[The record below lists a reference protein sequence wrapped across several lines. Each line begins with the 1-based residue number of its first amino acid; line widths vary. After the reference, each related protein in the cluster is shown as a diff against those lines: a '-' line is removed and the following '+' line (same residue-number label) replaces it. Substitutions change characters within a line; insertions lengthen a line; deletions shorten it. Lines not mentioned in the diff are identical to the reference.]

1 LKSKSFIVFSLK
13 TIKIAM
19 KSRKQLLNKMKAK
32 AFDTGLFKRILTYT
46 KPYKWRYNGVIIFA
60 ISLSIFA
67 ALRPYLLKQT
77 VDGYIKTHD
86 QLGLLFYVT
95 LMGIVLMLEVFSQFY
110 FVYWANWLG
119 QDIVKDIRTKLF
131 KHILSFRMK
140 YFDLVPVGQ
149 LVTRSVSDIESIARI
164 FSQGLFMI
172 ISDLMKMLVVL
183 IFMFYMNW
191 KLTWIVVIAMPILVY
206 ITRIFQRKMQV
217 AFEEVRTQIANM
229 NSFVQERVT
238 GMKIV
243 QLFNRE
249 KTEYESFKEINGKHK
264 KAWIKTILY
273 NSIFFPIA
281 DIISSLTL
289 GCIVVFGGFKILN
302 GDNFTTFGD
311 LFSYTMFIG
320 MLFNPLRQ
328 IADKFNEMQLGMI
341 AANRVFDIIDTQ
353 DHIQDTGTIEAP
365 IFNGTI
371 EFKDVRFGYIPE
383 EEVIKGIDL
392 SVEAG
397 QTIAIVGSTGAGKST
412 IINLLNR
419 FYEINSGTICIDGNN
434 IENYTLAS
442 LRKQIAVVLQDVF
455 LFADTIY
462 NNITLNNPEITKA
475 QVLEAAKVIGVHDF
489 IMSLP
494 DNYDFDVKER
504 GVMLSSGQR
513 QLIAF
518 LRSYVSNP
526 SILILD
532 EATSSI
538 DTYSEEMI
546 QRATETITKG
556 RTSIVI
562 AHRLAT
568 IVNADKIVVM
578 DKGLIVEQGTH
589 QELIN
594 RTNGYYKNLYDSQF
608 VVAN

>member
-1 LKSKSFIVFSLK
+1 
-13 TIKIAM
+13 
-19 KSRKQLLNKMKAK
+19 MKAK
-32 AFDTGLFKRILTYT
+32 AFDIRLFKRILEYT
-46 KPYKWRYNGVIIFA
+46 KPYKMRFNGVVIFA

-77 VDGYIKTHD
+77 VDGYIQTEDSH
-86 QLGLLFYVT
+86 GLLGYIA
-95 LMGIVLMLEVFSQFY
+95 LMGIVLLLEVFSQFY

-119 QDIVKDIRTKLF
+119 QDIVKDIRIKLF

-149 LVTRSVSDIESIARI
+149 LVTRSVSDIEAIARI

-172 ISDLMKMLVVL
+172 ISDLMKMVVVL
-183 IFMFYMNW
+183 GFMLYMNW
-191 KLTWIVVIAMPILVY
+191 KLTWIVIIAMPILVFF
-206 ITRIFQRKMQV
+206 TRIFQRKMQV
-217 AFEEVRTQIANM
+217 AFEEVRTEISNM
-229 NSFVQERVT
+229 NTFVQERVT
-238 GMKIV
+238 GIKIV

-249 KTEYESFKEINGKHK
+249 AIESEKFKGINNKHK
-264 KAWIKTILY
+264 TAWIKTILY

-281 DIISSLTL
+281 DIISSLAL
-289 GCIVVFGGFKILN
+289 GFVVLYGGIKILN
-302 GDNFTTFGD
+302 GDHFTTFGD

-341 AANRVFDIIDTQ
+341 AANRVFEILDTQ
-353 DHIQDTGTIEAP
+353 DQIQDTGKKVAP
-365 IFNGTI
+365 VFEGAIS
-371 EFKDVRFGYIPE
+371 FKNVHFGYIE
-383 EEVIKGIDL
+383 NEEVIKGIDL
-392 SVEAG
+392 TVNAG
-397 QTIAIVGSTGAGKST
+397 DTVAIVGSTGAGKST

-419 FYEINSGTICIDGNN
+419 FYEINSGTICIDNEN
-434 IENYTLAS
+434 IEEYTLDS
-442 LRKQIAVVLQDVF
+442 LRKQIGVVLQDVF

-462 NNITLNNPEITKA
+462 NNITLNSSAITRD
-475 QVLEAAKVIGVHDF
+475 QVYEAAKEIGVHEF

-494 DNYDFDVKER
+494 DGYDFDVKER

-518 LRSYVSNP
+518 LRAYVSNP

-532 EATSSI
+532 EATSSV
-538 DTYSEEMI
+538 DTYSEELI
-546 QRATETITKG
+546 QKATETITKG

-578 DKGLIVEQGTH
+578 DQGLIVEQGTH
-589 QELIN
+589 TELIN
-594 RTNGYYKNLYDSQF
+594 KESGYYKNLYESQF
-608 VVAN
+608 NNNLTQN

>member
-1 LKSKSFIVFSLK
+1 
-13 TIKIAM
+13 
-19 KSRKQLLNKMKAK
+19 MKAK
-32 AFDTGLFKRILTYT
+32 AFDTRLFKRILQYT
-46 KPYKWRYNGVIIFA
+46 KPYQLRFRGVIAFA
-60 ISLSIFA
+60 ISLSVFA

-86 QLGLLFYVT
+86 QQGLLLYIS
-95 LMGIVLMLEVFSQFY
+95 LMGIVLLAEVFSQYY
-110 FVYWANWLG
+110 FVFWANWLG

-140 YFDLVPVGQ
+140 YFDHVPVGQ
-149 LVTRSVSDIESIARI
+149 LVTRSVSDIEAIARI

-172 ISDLMKMLVVL
+172 ISDLMKMVVVL
-183 IFMFYMNW
+183 FFMFYMNW
-191 KLTWIVVIAMPILVY
+191 KLTWIVIVAMPILVFF
-206 ITRIFQRKMQV
+206 TRIFQRKMQV
-217 AFEEVRTQIANM
+217 AFEEVRNEIANM

-249 KTEYESFKEINGKHK
+249 DIEFDKFKNINDKHR

-289 GCIVVFGGFKILN
+289 GFIVLYGGFKILN
-302 GDNFTTFGD
+302 GDSFTTFGD

-341 AANRVFDIIDTQ
+341 AANRVFDILDTQ
-353 DHIQDTGTIEAP
+353 DQIQDTGTIEAP
-365 IFNGTI
+365 LFDGNI
-371 EFKDVRFGYIPE
+371 EFKDIHFGYVPN

-392 SVEAG
+392 EVKAG

-419 FYEINSGTICIDGNN
+419 FYEINSGSIYIDHQN
-434 IENYTLAS
+434 IENYTLES

-462 NNITLNNPEITKA
+462 NNITLNNPAISREEVLAAA
-475 QVLEAAKVIGVHDF
+475 QKIGVHEF

-518 LRSYVSNP
+518 LRAFVSNP

-538 DTYSEEMI
+538 DTYSEELI

-568 IVNADKIVVM
+568 IMNADKIVVM

-589 QELIN
+589 QELIKKES
-594 RTNGYYKNLYDSQF
+594 GYYKNLYDSQF
-608 VVAN
+608 SAAN

>member
-1 LKSKSFIVFSLK
+1 
-13 TIKIAM
+13 
-19 KSRKQLLNKMKAK
+19 MKAK
-32 AFDTGLFKRILTYT
+32 AFDTRLFKRILQYT
-46 KPYKWRYNGVIIFA
+46 KPYQLRFRGVIAFA
-60 ISLSIFA
+60 ISLSVFA

-86 QLGLLFYVT
+86 QQGLLLYIS
-95 LMGIVLMLEVFSQFY
+95 LMGIVLLAEVFSQYY
-110 FVYWANWLG
+110 FVFWANWLG

-140 YFDLVPVGQ
+140 YFDHVPVGQ
-149 LVTRSVSDIESIARI
+149 LVTRSVSDIEAIARI

-172 ISDLMKMLVVL
+172 ISDLMKMVVVL
-183 IFMFYMNW
+183 FFMFYMNW
-191 KLTWIVVIAMPILVY
+191 KLTWIVIVAMPILVFF
-206 ITRIFQRKMQV
+206 TRIFQRKMQV
-217 AFEEVRTQIANM
+217 AFEEVRTEIANM

-249 KTEYESFKEINGKHK
+249 DIEFDKFKNINDKHR

-289 GCIVVFGGFKILN
+289 GFIVLYGGFKILN
-302 GDNFTTFGD
+302 GDTFTTFGD

-341 AANRVFDIIDTQ
+341 AANRVFDILDTDDQ
-353 DHIQDTGTIEAP
+353 IQDTGTIESP
-365 IFNGTI
+365 VFEGNI
-371 EFKDVRFGYIPE
+371 EFKDVRFGYIPD
-383 EEVIKGIDL
+383 EEVIKGIHL
-392 SVEAG
+392 EVKAG

-419 FYEINSGTICIDGNN
+419 FYEINSGTIYIDHQN
-434 IENYTLAS
+434 IEDYTLGS

-462 NNITLNNPEITKA
+462 NNITLNNPTISREEVLAAA
-475 QVLEAAKVIGVHDF
+475 QKIGVHDF

-518 LRSYVSNP
+518 LRAFVSNP

-538 DTYSEEMI
+538 DTYSEELI

-589 QELIN
+589 QELVN
-594 RTNGYYKNLYDSQF
+594 KTTGYYKNLYDSQF
-608 VVAN
+608 SVAN

>member
-1 LKSKSFIVFSLK
+1 
-13 TIKIAM
+13 
-19 KSRKQLLNKMKAK
+19 MKAK
-32 AFDTGLFKRILTYT
+32 AFDTRLFKRILEYT
-46 KPYKWRYNGVIIFA
+46 KPYKFRFNSVIIFA
-60 ISLSIFA
+60 VLLSVFS

-86 QLGLLFYVT
+86 QKGLLLYII
-95 LMGIVLMLEVFSQFY
+95 LMGIVLILEVFSNFF

-119 QDIVKDIRTKLF
+119 QDIVKDIRNKLF
-131 KHILSFRMK
+131 KHMLSFKMK
-140 YFDLVPVGQ
+140 YYDNAPVGQ
-149 LVTRSVSDIESIARI
+149 LVTRSVSDIESIAKI

-172 ISDLMKMLVVL
+172 SSDLLKMVVIL
-183 IFMFYMNW
+183 GFMFFMNF
-191 KLTWIVVIAMPILVY
+191 KLTWIVIVAMPILVFF
-206 ITRIFQRKMQV
+206 TRIFQKKMQV
-217 AFEEVRTQIANM
+217 AFEEVRNQIANL
-229 NSFVQERVT
+229 NTFVQERVT

-249 KTEYESFKEINGKHK
+249 DIELEKFKEINQKHNV
-264 KAWIKTILY
+264 AWIKTVWY

-289 GCIVVFGGFKILN
+289 GFVVLYGGFNILG
-302 GDNFTTFGD
+302 GDHFTTFGD

-328 IADKFNEMQLGMI
+328 IADKFNEMQMGMI
-341 AANRVFDIIDTQ
+341 SANRVFEIID
-353 DHIQDTGTIEAP
+353 IQDQIQDIGTIEAP
-365 IFNGTI
+365 IFKGNI
-371 EFKDVRFGYIPE
+371 SFEKVRFSYIDN
-383 EEVIKGIDL
+383 EEVVKGIDL
-392 SVEAG
+392 EINSGE
-397 QTIAIVGSTGAGKST
+397 TIAIVGATGAGKST

-419 FYEINSGTICIDGNN
+419 FYEINSGTISIDGIN
-434 IENYTLAS
+434 IKEYTLSS
-442 LRKQIAVVLQDVF
+442 LRIQIAVVLQEVF
-455 LFADTIY
+455 LFADTIL
-462 NNITLNNPEITKA
+462 NNITLNNPTISRE
-475 QVLEAAKVIGVHDF
+475 QVIDASKKIGVHDF

-494 DNYDFDVKER
+494 GGFDYNVKER

-518 LRSYVSNP
+518 LRAYVSNP

-538 DTYSEEMI
+538 DTYSEELI
-546 QRATETITKG
+546 QQATEKITKG

-589 QELIN
+589 QELLN
-594 RTNGYYKNLYDSQF
+594 KENGYYKNLYYSQF
-608 VVAN
+608 LVEN

>member
-1 LKSKSFIVFSLK
+1 
-13 TIKIAM
+13 
-19 KSRKQLLNKMKAK
+19 MKAK
-32 AFDTGLFKRILTYT
+32 AFDTRLFKRILKYT
-46 KPYKWRYNGVIIFA
+46 KPYKWRYYGVIIFA
-60 ISLSIFA
+60 ISLSVFA

-86 QLGLLFYVT
+86 KHGLLMYII
-95 LMGIVLMLEVFSQFY
+95 LMGIVLVMEVFSQFY

-149 LVTRSVSDIESIARI
+149 LVTRAVSDIESIARI

-191 KLTWIVVIAMPILVY
+191 KLTWIVIVAMPILVY

-249 KTEYESFKEINGKHK
+249 VIEAENFKEINNKHK
-264 KAWIKTILY
+264 VAWIKTILY

-281 DIISSLTL
+281 DIISSITL
-289 GCIVVFGGFKILN
+289 GLVVVYGGFRILN
-302 GDNFTTFGD
+302 GDHFTTFGD

-353 DHIQDTGTIEAP
+353 DHIQDTGTLEAP
-365 IFNGTI
+365 VFEGSI
-371 EFKDVRFGYIPE
+371 EFEAVRFSYIPE

-392 SVEAG
+392 SVASG

-419 FYEINSGTICIDGNN
+419 FYEINSGTIYIDGHN

-462 NNITLNNPEITKA
+462 NNITLNNPEIKRE
-475 QVLEAAKVIGVHDF
+475 QVLDAAKKIGVHDF

-538 DTYSEEMI
+538 DTYSEELI

-556 RTSIVI
+556 RTSIII

-589 QELIN
+589 QELLN
-594 RTNGYYKNLYDSQF
+594 KTDGYYKNLYDSQF
-608 VVAN
+608 SVAN

>member
-1 LKSKSFIVFSLK
+1 
-13 TIKIAM
+13 
-19 KSRKQLLNKMKAK
+19 MKAK
-32 AFDTGLFKRILTYT
+32 AFDTRLFKRILKYT
-46 KPYKWRYNGVIIFA
+46 KPYQLRFRGVIVFA
-60 ISLSIFA
+60 ISLSVFA

-86 QLGLLFYVT
+86 QQGLLFYIT
-95 LMGIVLMLEVFSQFY
+95 LMGIVLLAEVFSQYY
-110 FVYWANWLG
+110 FVFWANWLG

-140 YFDLVPVGQ
+140 YFDHVPVGQ
-149 LVTRSVSDIESIARI
+149 LVTRSVSDIEAIARI

-172 ISDLMKMLVVL
+172 ISDLMKMVVVL
-183 IFMFYMNW
+183 FFMFYMNW
-191 KLTWIVVIAMPILVY
+191 KLTWIVIVAMPVLVFF
-206 ITRIFQRKMQV
+206 TRIFQRKMQI
-217 AFEEVRTQIANM
+217 AFEEVRTEIANM

-249 KTEYESFKEINGKHK
+249 DIELDKFKNINEKHK

-289 GCIVVFGGFKILN
+289 GFIVLYGGFKILN
-302 GDNFTTFGD
+302 GDMFTTFGD

-341 AANRVFDIIDTQ
+341 AANRVFDILDTQ
-353 DHIQDTGTIEAP
+353 DQIQDTGTIEAP
-365 IFNGTI
+365 VFKGDI
-371 EFKDVRFGYIPE
+371 EFKGVRFGYIPD

-392 SVEAG
+392 EVKAG

-419 FYEINSGTICIDGNN
+419 FYEINSGTICIDHHN
-434 IENYTLAS
+434 IENYTLDS
-442 LRKQIAVVLQDVF
+442 LRKQIGVVLQDVF

-462 NNITLNNPEITKA
+462 NNITLNNPAISREEVLAAA
-475 QVLEAAKVIGVHDF
+475 QKIGVHDF

-518 LRSYVSNP
+518 LRAFVSNP

-538 DTYSEEMI
+538 DTYSEELI
-546 QRATETITKG
+546 QRATETITQG

-578 DKGLIVEQGTH
+578 DKGLVVEEGTH

-594 RTNGYYKNLYDSQF
+594 KESGYYKNLYDSQF
-608 VVAN
+608 SVAN

>member
-1 LKSKSFIVFSLK
+1 
-13 TIKIAM
+13 
-19 KSRKQLLNKMKAK
+19 MKAK
-32 AFDTGLFKRILTYT
+32 AFDTKVFTRILEYT
-46 KPYKWRYNGVIIFA
+46 KPYKWRFNGVILFA
-60 ISLSIFA
+60 VSLSIFA

-86 QLGLLFYVT
+86 ANGLLFYIT
-95 LMGIVLMLEVFSQFY
+95 LMGVVLLMEVFSSFF

-119 QDIVKDIRTKLF
+119 QDIVKDIRIKLF
-131 KHILSFRMK
+131 KHMLSFRMK
-140 YFDLVPVGQ
+140 YYDNAPVGQ

-172 ISDLMKMLVVL
+172 ISELMKMVVVIL
-183 IFMFYMNW
+183 FMFYMNW
-191 KLTWIVVIAMPILVY
+191 TLTWIVIVAMPVLVF

-217 AFEEVRTQIANM
+217 SFEEVRTQIANM
-229 NSFVQERVT
+229 NTFVQERVT

-249 KTEYESFKEINGKHK
+249 EIEAEKFSVFNDKHNR
-264 KAWIKTILY
+264 AWIKTILY

-289 GCIVVFGGFKILN
+289 GFVVLYGGIKILG
-302 GDNFTTFGD
+302 GDHFTTFGD

-328 IADKFNEMQLGMI
+328 IADKFNEMQMGMI
-341 AANRVFDIIDTQ
+341 AANRVFDILDTKDQ
-353 DHIQDTGTIEAP
+353 IQDTGTIEAP
-365 IFNGTI
+365 TFEGNIQFHDVHFSYI
-371 EFKDVRFGYIPE
+371 EN

-392 SVEAG
+392 DVKAG
-397 QTIAIVGSTGAGKST
+397 KTIAIVGATGAGKST

-419 FYEINSGTICIDGNN
+419 FYEISKGTICIDGKN
-434 IENYTLAS
+434 INDYS
-442 LRKQIAVVLQDVF
+442 LSSIRKQIAVVLQDVF
-455 LFADTIY
+455 LFADTIL
-462 NNITLNNPEITKA
+462 NNITLNNPAISREEVIA
-475 QVLEAAKVIGVHDF
+475 AAKKIGVHEF

-494 DNYDFDVKER
+494 DNYDYNVKER

-518 LRSYVSNP
+518 LRAYVSNP

-538 DTYSEEMI
+538 DTYSEELI
-546 QRATETITKG
+546 QRATEKITVG

-578 DKGLIVEQGTH
+578 DKGLIVEQGSH
-589 QELIN
+589 NELLNIE
-594 RTNGYYKNLYDSQF
+594 GGFYKNLYYSQF
-608 VVAN
+608 LVENNS

>member
-1 LKSKSFIVFSLK
+1 
-13 TIKIAM
+13 
-19 KSRKQLLNKMKAK
+19 MKAK
-32 AFDTGLFKRILTYT
+32 VFDTRLFKRILKYT
-46 KPYKWRYNGVIIFA
+46 KPYKFRFNGVIIFA
-60 ISLSIFA
+60 ISLSVFA

-77 VDGYIKTHD
+77 VDEYIKTHD
-86 QLGLLFYVT
+86 QFGLLLYVS
-95 LMGIVLMLEVFSQFY
+95 LMGFVLLLEVFSQFY
-110 FVYWANWLG
+110 FVFWANWLG
-119 QDIVKDIRTKLF
+119 QDIVKDIRNKMF
-131 KHILSFRMK
+131 KHILSFKMK
-140 YFDLVPVGQ
+140 YFDNVPVGQ
-149 LVTRSVSDIESIARI
+149 LVTRSVSDIEAIARI

-172 ISDLMKMLVVL
+172 ISDMMKMIVVL

-191 KLTWIVVIAMPILVY
+191 KLTWIVIVAMPILVFF
-206 ITRIFQRKMQV
+206 TRIFQKKMQI
-217 AFEEVRTQIANM
+217 AFEEVRTQIANL

-243 QLFNRE
+243 QLFHRE
-249 KTEYESFKEINGKHK
+249 DIEFEKFKTINQKHN

-289 GCIVVFGGFKILN
+289 GFVVLYGGIKILN

-341 AANRVFDIIDTQ
+341 AANRVFDILDTQ
-353 DHIQDTGTIEAP
+353 DQIQDTGTLEAP
-365 IFNGTI
+365 IFKGNI
-371 EFKDVRFGYIPE
+371 QFKDVHFGYIAE
-383 EEVIKGIDL
+383 EYVIKGIDL
-392 SVEAG
+392 DVKAG
-397 QTIAIVGSTGAGKST
+397 KTIAIVGATGAGKST

-419 FYEINSGTICIDGNN
+419 FYEINSGTICIDGHN
-434 IENYTLAS
+434 IENYTLSS

-455 LFADTIY
+455 LFADTIF
-462 NNITLNNPEITKA
+462 NNITLKNPDISRE
-475 QVLEAAKVIGVHDF
+475 QVLTAAKKIGVHKF

-518 LRSYVSNP
+518 LRAYVSNP

-538 DTYSEEMI
+538 DTYSEELI
-546 QRATETITKG
+546 QKATETITKG

-568 IVNADKIVVM
+568 ILKADKIVVM
-578 DKGLIVEQGTH
+578 NKGLIVEQGTH
-589 QELIN
+589 QELIEKAG
-594 RTNGYYKNLYDSQF
+594 GYYKNLYDSQF
-608 VVAN
+608 AVEY

>member
-1 LKSKSFIVFSLK
+1 
-13 TIKIAM
+13 
-19 KSRKQLLNKMKAK
+19 MKAK
-32 AFDTGLFKRILTYT
+32 AFDTRLFKRILKYT
-46 KPYKWRYNGVIIFA
+46 KPYKGRYYGVIIFA
-60 ISLSIFA
+60 VSLSVFA

-86 QLGLLFYVT
+86 QHGLLMYII
-95 LMGIVLMLEVFSQFY
+95 LMGVVLLMEVFSQFY

-191 KLTWIVVIAMPILVY
+191 KLTWIVVVAMPILVF

-249 KTEYESFKEINGKHK
+249 RIEAENFKEINNKHK
-264 KAWIKTILY
+264 VAWIKTILY

-281 DIISSLTL
+281 DIISSITL
-289 GCIVVFGGFKILN
+289 GLVVVYGGFRILN
-302 GDNFTTFGD
+302 GDHFTTFGD

-353 DHIQDTGTIEAP
+353 DHIQDTGTLEAP
-365 IFNGTI
+365 VFDGSI
-371 EFKDVRFGYIPE
+371 EFKEVRFSYIPE

-392 SVEAG
+392 SVASG

-419 FYEINSGTICIDGNN
+419 FYEINSGTIYIDGHN

-462 NNITLNNPEITKA
+462 NNITLHNPEITKE
-475 QVLEAAKVIGVHDF
+475 QVLNAAKKIGVHDF

-538 DTYSEEMI
+538 DSYSEELI

-556 RTSIVI
+556 RTSIII

-589 QELIN
+589 QELLN
-594 RTNGYYKNLYDSQF
+594 KTDGYYKNLYDSQF
-608 VVAN
+608 SVAN

>member
-1 LKSKSFIVFSLK
+1 
-13 TIKIAM
+13 
-19 KSRKQLLNKMKAK
+19 MKAK
-32 AFDTGLFKRILTYT
+32 AFDTNVFKRILKYT
-46 KPYKWRYNGVIIFA
+46 KPYQWRFNGVIGFA
-60 ISLSIFA
+60 VALSVFA

-77 VDGYIKTHD
+77 VDSYIKTHD
-86 QLGLLFYVT
+86 SQGLLFYII
-95 LMGIVLMLEVFSQFY
+95 MMAIVLLMEVFSQFY

-119 QDIVKDIRTKLF
+119 QDIVKDIRIKLF
-131 KHILSFRMK
+131 GHMLSFRMK
-140 YFDLVPVGQ
+140 YYDNAPVGQ
-149 LVTRSVSDIESIARI
+149 LVTRSVSDIEQIARI

-191 KLTWIVVIAMPILVY
+191 KLTWIVIVAMPILVY
-206 ITRIFQRKMQV
+206 ITRIFQRKMQL
-217 AFEEVRTQIANM
+217 AFEEVRAQVANM
-229 NSFVQERVT
+229 NTFVQERVT

-249 KTEYESFKEINGKHK
+249 EIEAEKFADINGKHN

-281 DIISSLTL
+281 DIISSLSL
-289 GCIVVFGGFKILN
+289 GFVVLYGGIRILN
-302 GDNFTTFGD
+302 GDHFTTLGD
-311 LFSYTMFIG
+311 LFSYTMFIS

-328 IADKFNEMQLGMI
+328 IADKFNEMQMGMI
-341 AANRVFDIIDTQ
+341 SANRVFDVLDTDDQ
-353 DHIQDTGTIEAP
+353 IQDTGTVEAP
-365 IFNGTI
+365 LFEGNI
-371 EFKDVRFGYIPE
+371 EFRDVHFSYIDN
-383 EEVIKGIDL
+383 EEVIKGINLD
-392 SVEAG
+392 VKAG

-419 FYEINSGTICIDGNN
+419 FYEISKGTICIDSRN
-434 IENYTLAS
+434 INDYS
-442 LRKQIAVVLQDVF
+442 LSSIRKQIAVVLQDVF
-455 LFADTIY
+455 LFADTIL
-462 NNITLNNPEITKA
+462 NNITLQNPDISREA
-475 QVLEAAKVIGVHDF
+475 VVAAAKKIGIHDF

-494 DNYDFDVKER
+494 ENYDYNVKER
-504 GVMLSSGQR
+504 GAMLSSGQR

-518 LRSYVSNP
+518 LRAYVSNP

-538 DTYSEEMI
+538 DTYSEELI

-578 DKGLIVEQGTH
+578 DKGLIVEQGSH
-589 QELIN
+589 IELLG
-594 RTNGYYKNLYDSQF
+594 RADGYYRNLYYAQF
-608 VVAN
+608 LVADNPEFEK

>member
-1 LKSKSFIVFSLK
+1 
-13 TIKIAM
+13 
-19 KSRKQLLNKMKAK
+19 MKAK
-32 AFDTGLFKRILTYT
+32 AFDTLVFKRILKYT
-46 KPYKWRYNGVIIFA
+46 KPYQWRFNSVVFFA
-60 ISLSIFA
+60 ISLSVFA

-86 QLGLLFYVT
+86 EQGLLFYIV
-95 LMGIVLMLEVFSQFY
+95 LMGIVLLAEVFSQFY
-110 FVYWANWLG
+110 FVLWANWLG
-119 QDIVKDIRTKLF
+119 QDIVKDIRVKLF
-131 KHILSFRMK
+131 QHMLRFKMK
-140 YFDLVPVGQ
+140 YYDNAPVGQ
-149 LVTRSVSDIESIARI
+149 LVTRSVSDIEQIAKI

-172 ISDLMKMLVVL
+172 ISDLLKMVVVL

-191 KLTWIVVIAMPILVY
+191 RLTWIVIVAMPILVFF
-206 ITRIFQRKMQV
+206 TRIFQRKMQV
-217 AFEEVRTQIANM
+217 AFEDVRNQVANM
-229 NSFVQERVT
+229 NTFVQERVT

-249 KTEYESFKEINGKHK
+249 DIEAVKFSEINDKHR

-289 GCIVVFGGFKILN
+289 GFVVLYGGINILN
-302 GDNFTTFGD
+302 GDQFTTFGD

-328 IADKFNEMQLGMI
+328 IADKFNEMQMGMI

-353 DHIQDTGTIEAP
+353 DQIQDTGMIEAP
-365 IFNGTI
+365 KFAGNIQ
-371 EFKDVRFGYIPE
+371 FKAVRFSYIE
-383 EEVIKGIDL
+383 NEEVIKGMDL
-392 SVEAG
+392 VVNAG
-397 QTIAIVGSTGAGKST
+397 ETIAIVGSTGAGKST

-419 FYEINSGTICIDGNN
+419 FYEIDSGTICIDGES
-434 IENYTLAS
+434 IKDYS
-442 LRKQIAVVLQDVF
+442 LSSIRKQIAVVLQDVF
-455 LFADTIY
+455 LFADTIL
-462 NNITLNNPEITKA
+462 NNITLFNSEITKEEVIRAA
-475 QVLEAAKVIGVHDF
+475 QKIGVHDF

-494 DNYDFDVKER
+494 ENYDYNVKER

-518 LRSYVSNP
+518 LRAYMSNP

-538 DTYSEEMI
+538 DTHSEELI
-546 QRATETITKG
+546 QKATETITEG

-568 IVNADKIVVM
+568 IINADKIVVM
-578 DKGLIVEQGTH
+578 DKGLIVEQGSH
-589 QELIN
+589 LELVGKE
-594 RTNGYYKNLYDSQF
+594 NGYYKKLYDSQF
-608 VVAN
+608 TLETDFSN

>member
-1 LKSKSFIVFSLK
+1 
-13 TIKIAM
+13 
-19 KSRKQLLNKMKAK
+19 MKAK
-32 AFDTGLFKRILTYT
+32 AFDTRLFKRILYYT
-46 KPYKWRYNGVIIFA
+46 KPYQWRFNGVIAFA
-60 ISLSIFA
+60 ISLSVFA

-77 VDGYIKTHD
+77 VDGYIQTEDAK
-86 QLGLLFYVT
+86 GLLFYIT
-95 LMGIVLMLEVFSQFY
+95 LMGIVLLAEVFSQFY
-110 FVYWANWLG
+110 FVFWSNWLG
-119 QDIVKDIRTKLF
+119 QDIVKDIRIKLF

-172 ISDLMKMLVVL
+172 ISDLMKMIVVL
-183 IFMFYMNW
+183 AFMFYMNW
-191 KLTWIVVIAMPILVY
+191 TLTWIVIVAMPILVV
-206 ITRIFQRKMQV
+206 ITRVFQRKMQV

-243 QLFNRE
+243 QLFTRE
-249 KTEYESFKEINGKHK
+249 VIEADKFREINNKHK

-289 GCIVVFGGFKILN
+289 GFIVMYGGMKILN
-302 GDNFTTFGD
+302 GDTFTTFGD
-311 LFSYTMFIG
+311 LFSYTMFIT

-341 AANRVFDIIDTQ
+341 AANRVFEIIDTQ
-353 DHIQDTGTIEAP
+353 DQIQDTGKIEAP
-365 IFNGTI
+365 LFDGNIV
-371 EFKDVRFGYIPE
+371 FKEVRFSYIAD

-392 SVEAG
+392 EVQSG
-397 QTIAIVGSTGAGKST
+397 QTVAIVGSTGAGKST

-419 FYEINSGTICIDGNN
+419 FYEINSGTIYIDNEN
-434 IENYTLAS
+434 IENYTLDS

-462 NNITLNNPEITKA
+462 NNITLNNPEITRDE
-475 QVLEAAKVIGVHDF
+475 VLAAAKDIGVHNF

-518 LRSYVSNP
+518 LRAYVSNP

-538 DTYSEEMI
+538 DSYSEEMI

-568 IVNADKIVVM
+568 IMNADKIVVM
-578 DKGLIVEQGTH
+578 DQGLIVEQGTH
-589 QELIN
+589 QELIH
-594 RTNGYYKNLYDSQF
+594 REGGYYKNLYDSQF
-608 VVAN
+608 SVAT

>member
-1 LKSKSFIVFSLK
+1 
-13 TIKIAM
+13 
-19 KSRKQLLNKMKAK
+19 MKAK
-32 AFDTGLFKRILTYT
+32 AFDTRLFKRILKYT
-46 KPYKWRYNGVIIFA
+46 KPYKTRFNGVIIFA
-60 ISLSIFA
+60 ISLSVFA

-77 VDGYIKTHD
+77 VDGYIKTQD
-86 QLGLLFYVT
+86 QQGLLLYVT
-95 LMGIVLMLEVFSQFY
+95 LMGFVLLLEVFSQFF

-119 QDIVKDIRTKLF
+119 QDIVKDIRTKMF
-131 KHILSFRMK
+131 HHILSFKMK
-140 YFDLVPVGQ
+140 YFDNVPVGQ
-149 LVTRSVSDIESIARI
+149 LVTRSVSDIEAIARI

-191 KLTWIVVIAMPILVY
+191 KLTWIVIVAMPILVFF
-206 ITRIFQRKMQV
+206 TRIFQKKMQV

-249 KTEYESFKEINGKHK
+249 EIELEKFKIINEKHN

-289 GCIVVFGGFKILN
+289 GFIVLYGGIKILN
-302 GDNFTTFGD
+302 GDHFTTFGD
-311 LFSYTMFIG
+311 LFSYTMFIS

-341 AANRVFDIIDTQ
+341 AANRVFDILDTQ
-353 DHIQDTGTIEAP
+353 DQIQDTGTIEAP
-365 IFNGTI
+365 IFSGNI
-371 EFKDVRFGYIPE
+371 EFKEVHFGYIAE
-383 EEVIKGIDL
+383 EFVIKGIDL
-392 SVEAG
+392 SVTAG
-397 QTIAIVGSTGAGKST
+397 KTIAIVGSTGAGKST

-419 FYEINSGTICIDGNN
+419 FYEINSGSIFIDDQN
-434 IENYTLAS
+434 IENYTLSS

-455 LFADTIY
+455 LFADTIF
-462 NNITLNNPEITKA
+462 NNITLNNPDISRE
-475 QVLEAAKVIGVHDF
+475 QVLAAAKKIGVHKF

-518 LRSYVSNP
+518 LRAYVSNP

-538 DTYSEEMI
+538 DTYSEELI

-568 IVNADKIVVM
+568 IINADKIVVM

-589 QELIN
+589 QELVVKAG
-594 RTNGYYKNLYDSQF
+594 GYYKNLYDSQF
-608 VVAN
+608 MTED

>member
-1 LKSKSFIVFSLK
+1 
-13 TIKIAM
+13 
-19 KSRKQLLNKMKAK
+19 MKAK
-32 AFDTGLFKRILTYT
+32 AFDTKVFKRIMVYT
-46 KPYKWRYNGVIIFA
+46 KPYKWRFNSVIVWA
-60 ISLSIFA
+60 IALSIFA

-77 VDGYIKTHD
+77 VDGYIQTQDGK
-86 QLGLLFYVT
+86 GLLFYIV
-95 LMGIVLMLEVFSQFY
+95 LMGIVLILEVISQFY

-131 KHILSFRMK
+131 KHLLSFRMK
-140 YFDLVPVGQ
+140 YFDNAPVGQ
-149 LVTRSVSDIESIARI
+149 LVTRSVSDIEAIAKI

-172 ISDLMKMLVVL
+172 VSDLMKMVVVL

-191 KLTWIVVIAMPILVY
+191 KLTWIVIVAMPILVI
-206 ITRIFQRKMQV
+206 ITRVFQQKMQL
-217 AFEEVRTQIANM
+217 AFQEVRTQISNM
-229 NSFVQERVT
+229 NTFVQERVT

-249 KTEYESFKEINGKHK
+249 TIEARKFSEINDKHK
-264 KAWIKTILY
+264 KAWIKTVWY

-289 GCIVVFGGFKILN
+289 GMVVWYGGTRILG
-302 GDNFTTFGD
+302 GDLNTTFGD
-311 LFSYTMFIG
+311 LFSYTMFIT

-328 IADKFNEMQLGMI
+328 IADKFNEMQMGMI
-341 AANRVFDIIDTQ
+341 AANRVFDILDTQ
-353 DHIQDTGTIEAP
+353 DQIQDKGSIIAP
-365 IFNGTI
+365 VFEGKI
-371 EFKDVRFGYIPE
+371 EFQDVHFGYLE
-383 EEVIKGIDL
+383 NEEVIKGINL
-392 SVEAG
+392 KVNPGE
-397 QTIAIVGSTGAGKST
+397 TVAIVGSTGAGKST

-419 FYEINSGTICIDGNN
+419 FYEINKGSICIDGEDINS
-434 IENYTLAS
+434 YTLES

-462 NNITLNNPEITKA
+462 NNITLNNPEISRDEVIA
-475 QVLEAAKVIGVHDF
+475 AAKNIGVHPF
-489 IMSLP
+489 IMNLP
-494 DNYDFDVKER
+494 NGYDYNVKER

-518 LRSYVSNP
+518 LRAYVSNP

-538 DTYSEEMI
+538 DTYSEELI
-546 QRATETITKG
+546 QRATETVTKG

-568 IVNADKIVVM
+568 IINADKIIVM
-578 DKGLIVEQGTH
+578 DKGLIVEQGNH
-589 QELIN
+589 YDLVHRE
-594 RTNGYYKNLYDSQF
+594 NGYYKRLYDSQF
-608 VVAN
+608 SVEKIG

>member
-1 LKSKSFIVFSLK
+1 
-13 TIKIAM
+13 
-19 KSRKQLLNKMKAK
+19 MKAK
-32 AFDTGLFKRILTYT
+32 AFDTRLFKRILKYT
-46 KPYKWRYNGVIIFA
+46 QPYQLRFRGVIAFA
-60 ISLSIFA
+60 ISLSVFA

-86 QLGLLFYVT
+86 QQGLLLYITF
-95 LMGIVLMLEVFSQFY
+95 MGIVLLAEVFSQYF

-131 KHILSFRMK
+131 KHLLSFRMK
-140 YFDLVPVGQ
+140 YFDHVPVGQ
-149 LVTRSVSDIESIARI
+149 LVTRSVSDIEAIARI

-172 ISDLMKMLVVL
+172 ISDLMKMVVVL
-183 IFMFYMNW
+183 FFMFYMNW
-191 KLTWIVVIAMPILVY
+191 KLTWIVIVAMPVLVFF
-206 ITRIFQRKMQV
+206 TRIFQRKMQV
-217 AFEEVRTQIANM
+217 AFEEVRAEIANM

-249 KTEYESFKEINGKHK
+249 NIELDKFKNINDKHR

-289 GCIVVFGGFKILN
+289 GFIVLYGGFKILN
-302 GDNFTTFGD
+302 GDTFTTFGD

-341 AANRVFDIIDTQ
+341 AANRVFDILDTQ
-353 DHIQDTGTIEAP
+353 DQIQDTGTIEAP
-365 IFNGTI
+365 IFKGNI
-371 EFKDVRFGYIPE
+371 EFKGVRFGYIPD
-383 EEVIKGIDL
+383 EEVIKGIKL
-392 SVEAG
+392 EVKAG

-419 FYEINSGTICIDGNN
+419 FYEINSGTISIDNHS
-434 IENYTLAS
+434 IENYTLDS

-462 NNITLNNPEITKA
+462 NNITLNNPAISREE
-475 QVLEAAKVIGVHDF
+475 VLAAAKKIGVHDF

-518 LRSYVSNP
+518 LRAFVSNP

-538 DTYSEEMI
+538 DTYSEELI
-546 QRATETITKG
+546 QRATETITQG

-578 DKGLIVEQGTH
+578 DKGLIVEEGTH

-594 RTNGYYKNLYDSQF
+594 RESGYYKNLYDSQF
-608 VVAN
+608 SIAN